1 MYYYS
6 DADDDSCYSSDCSIE
21 HAWSGMS
28 RSFPR
33 RETGGGR
40 PYEMDDMP
48 RRSARN
54 DGGDDE
60 SDDSDYIRTLDRIE
74 ARRREVLG
82 RRAEM
87 RHKTIP
93 PRRRHVGAPTTALTM
108 VLASALALIAAP
120 SPVLI
125 TLGTDLYH
133 VVGETWPVW
142 IVSRTAR
149 AQALGEE
156 MIRLRQTHVEAVDLV
171 DVITAVVLQPV
182 MVQPNIVQSDVAAV
196 IVVVVTVAVAVAVAV
211 AAAVVVPREVL
222 IKDFQLGV
230 E

>member
-1 MYYYS
+1 
-6 DADDDSCYSSDCSIE
+6 
-21 HAWSGMS
+21 
-28 RSFPR
+28 
-33 RETGGGR
+33 
-40 PYEMDDMP
+40 
-48 RRSARN
+48 
-54 DGGDDE
+54 
-60 SDDSDYIRTLDRIE
+60 
-74 ARRREVLG
+74 
-82 RRAEM
+82 
-87 RHKTIP
+87 
-93 PRRRHVGAPTTALTM
+93 M

-133 VVGETWPVW
+133 VVGETCPVW

-182 MVQPNIVQSDVAAV
+182 MVQPNIVQLDVAAV